1 MWKVIPATNV
11 TPQKIEKNFERVSWR
26 QPFWHTR
33 TLRVLV
39 KDLETDEQVTDFR

>member
-11 TPQKIEKNFERVSWR
+11 TPQKIEKIFERVSWR